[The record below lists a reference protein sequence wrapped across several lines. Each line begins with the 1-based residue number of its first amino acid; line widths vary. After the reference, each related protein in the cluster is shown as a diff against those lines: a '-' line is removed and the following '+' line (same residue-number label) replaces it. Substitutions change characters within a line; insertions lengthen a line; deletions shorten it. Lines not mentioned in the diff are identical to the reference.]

1 MSAILRVSCE
11 SEEEKSVDEPMEDQ
25 TGSQAREPDVD
36 DDAGLPCHS
45 FPFRKVIRQ
54 TGPNK
59 GKEKYCIFHFQLLNL
74 LQSSENEATS
84 NSNGQARNC
93 RSRHIDSLNI
103 TDGSRSRRRRQ

>member
-1 MSAILRVSCE
+1 MIGRHPSALTMHWKTVFFIAVSISVILRVSCE
-11 SEEEKSVDEPMEDQ
+11 SEEEQSVDEPMEDQ

-59 GKEKYCIFHFQLLNL
+59 GKEKYLPSPTAELAAKQ
-74 LQSSENEATS
+74 
-84 NSNGQARNC
+84 
-93 RSRHIDSLNI
+93 
-103 TDGSRSRRRRQ
+103 